1 MIFTEEKSLD
11 KNKEIKDQMFELFI
25 KEMEGDF
32 IREVF
37 ATKEKT

>member
-25 KEMEGDF
+25 KEMEGDL